1 MNTDQVED
9 MHRACGSLMRQ
20 RDLLAKRIGGIE
32 LAPVSMAEDLSTV
45 LLAIEAVDRALADA
59 GHPYFDAGN

>member
-9 MHRACGSLMRQ
+9 MHQARRSLVRQ

-32 LAPVSMAEDLSTV
+32 LAPVSMAEDLNRV
-45 LLAIEAVDRALADA
+45 LVAIEAVDRALTDD
-59 GHPYFDAGN
+59 GHPFFDPSN

>member
-9 MHRACGSLMRQ
+9 MHRARGSLGRQ
-20 RDLLAKRIGGIE
+20 RDLLTKRIGGIE
-32 LAPVSMAEDLSTV
+32 LAPISMAEDLSRV

-59 GHPYFDAGN
+59 GHPYFEASD

>member
-9 MHRACGSLMRQ
+9 MHRARGSLVRQ

-32 LAPVSMAEDLSTV
+32 LAPVSMADDLSKV
-45 LLAIEAVDRALADA
+45 LLAIEAVDRTLADA
-59 GHPYFDAGN
+59 GHPYFDAGK